1 MRFSLSIQLL
11 LAWSHVRLSMTQ
23 CHLTPRVTTKPS
35 DTSVYRTDEIDLR
48 TILIS
53 LLDYIQIIKDEYWG
67 NFGSNLT
74 LTYPGDGS
82 CSILGIGFPLSTVA
96 SSVVWGNPVTQIPM
110 LTNVI
115 KISDKRIFIPSE
127 NTSVLL
133 TKQQFEEVCKEL
145 GIMLK
150 LRDDGPP
157 QMTIYKDHKNGELIL
172 KNFDIS
178 QLNVCRMSILGLNL
192 KHDLENTLQLLQH
205 QWEKLSKMII
215 FYGRENLLQ
224 RLATCINAKNM
235 TIEFFLNTQKSSF
248 QFCVNSLADEPKM
261 QEKEKRSANL
271 LSFCLATVNN

>member
-1 MRFSLSIQLL
+1 MRFSLGIQLL
-11 LAWSHVRLSMTQ
+11 LAWSHIKLSMTQ

-35 DTSVYRTDEIDLR
+35 DTSVYRTDEIDLK

-53 LLDYIQIIKDEYWG
+53 LLDYISIIQEEYWG
-67 NFGSNLT
+67 NFGNNLT

-115 KISDKRIFIPSE
+115 RISEKRIFIPSE

-157 QMTIYKDHKNGELIL
+157 QMTVYKDHK
-172 KNFDIS
+172 K
-178 QLNVCRMSILGLNL
+178 LGYQSYVNKARLS
-192 KHDLENTLQLLQH
+192 LL
-205 QWEKLSKMII
+205 
-215 FYGRENLLQ
+215 
-224 RLATCINAKNM
+224 C
-235 TIEFFLNTQKSSF
+235 
-248 QFCVNSLADEPKM
+248 
-261 QEKEKRSANL
+261 
-271 LSFCLATVNN
+271 

>member
-1 MRFSLSIQLL
+1 
-11 LAWSHVRLSMTQ
+11 
-23 CHLTPRVTTKPS
+23 
-35 DTSVYRTDEIDLR
+35 
-48 TILIS
+48 
-53 LLDYIQIIKDEYWG
+53 
-67 NFGSNLT
+67 
-74 LTYPGDGS
+74 
-82 CSILGIGFPLSTVA
+82 
-96 SSVVWGNPVTQIPM
+96 M

-145 GIMLK
+145 GIILK
-150 LRDDGPP
+150 LRDNGPP

-178 QLNVCRMSILGLNL
+178 QLNVCRMSTLGLNL

-224 RLATCINAKNM
+224 GLATCISAKNM

-248 QFCVNSLADEPKM
+248 QFCVNKLADEPNM

-271 LSFCLATVNN
+271 LTYLLGDGKQLNELENTLKASIDHYNANFKKIKNIRRPNNNKF